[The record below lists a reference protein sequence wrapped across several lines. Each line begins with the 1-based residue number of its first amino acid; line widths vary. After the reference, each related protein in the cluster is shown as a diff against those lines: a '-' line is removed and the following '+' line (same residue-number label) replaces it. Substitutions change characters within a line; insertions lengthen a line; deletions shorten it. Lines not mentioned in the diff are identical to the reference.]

1 MAQFNEL
8 KQSLEDKQD
17 RLTQD
22 LQAFMAKIRG
32 RRQPHDGASN
42 QGEDA
47 KEMEEE
53 VAARHARERRRQ
65 RERAATHARRPPP
78 PGHGEGGRG
87 ADRDSGRGLGL
98 EKSGIEEEEEEVE

>member
-1 MAQFNEL
+1 M
-8 KQSLEDKQD
+8 
-17 RLTQD
+17 T
-22 LQAFMAKIRG
+22 KIRG
-32 RRQPHDGASN
+32 RHQPHDGASN

-78 PGHGEGGRG
+78 LVRG
-87 ADRDSGRGLGL
+87 
-98 EKSGIEEEEEEVE
+98 